1 MHCVSLDG
9 ILLFV
14 LTHTSHSTAPY
25 ASIGRSRSLGSR
37 TRRDE
42 ENITLRYANQFHSI
56 CIRSVTSRNHDASHG
71 LHGSKSK
78 SKEGQSLA
86 SFARS
91 NSLVTENAK
100 SVILRSSSLS
110 LAVSRMMMRVLDM
123 DMQDQKQ
130 KQTQKQRNEQRKPFA
145 RRSSTFFAP
154 SRSHQKLHNL

>member
-56 CIRSVTSRNHDASHG
+56 CIRSVTSTNYVASHG
-71 LHGSKSK
+71 LHGSKNK
-78 SKEGQSLA
+78 SKKRSVARQFRSLEFACDGKCKVCDLQVLISQPCRVQDDDA
-86 SFARS
+86 SPGYARS
-91 NSLVTENAK
+91 KIETGTRAETK
-100 SVILRSSSLS
+100 
-110 LAVSRMMMRVLDM
+110 
-123 DMQDQKQ
+123 K
-130 KQTQKQRNEQRKPFA
+130 
-145 RRSSTFFAP
+145 
-154 SRSHQKLHNL
+154 